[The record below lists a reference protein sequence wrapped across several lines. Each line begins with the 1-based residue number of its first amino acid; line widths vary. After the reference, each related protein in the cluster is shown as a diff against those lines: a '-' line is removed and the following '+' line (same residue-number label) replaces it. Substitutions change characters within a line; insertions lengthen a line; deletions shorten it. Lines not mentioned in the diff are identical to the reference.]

1 MDSLAFL
8 QIDDGWGNYSNYC
21 IDDYNI
27 TKNYIQF
34 HDVIRDKIFKY
45 RGKWNVNWGY
55 EYNSTS
61 KKCVLKPILKETGL
75 SAHSYNFLIGFSGS
89 LVGFVIL
96 FSLILL
102 SLNVVRRD

>member
-1 MDSLAFL
+1 L
-8 QIDDGWGNYSNYC
+8 QVKNYFGGYSNYC

-27 TKNYIQF
+27 TSNYIKF
-34 HDVIRDKIFKY
+34 HDVITNKTFKY
-45 RGKWNVNWGY
+45 SGKWNPVWGY

-61 KKCVLKPILKETGL
+61 KKCVLKPILKKTGL
-75 SAHSYNFLIGFSGS
+75 SAYSYNFLIGFSGS